1 MPIAATNLGIQLAL
15 LVLLCA
21 QLSTTV
27 LMDRFDGRSLKS
39 PQRVVGLILVV
50 LATALSHIDH
60 HHKRNVSVARYSK
73 QGIEESSFMD
83 VALASLVG
91 TSYSLQAKCNNRLA
105 QDVGHPARAT
115 IVSSAVHVA
124 ASVPVI
130 GFLGKLGQL
139 PVFIVGDWPRFV
151 FAAFQS
157 TFFVTTMM
165 TVPRRLGYTASTLCV
180 KCGALLLSGVL
191 DALGALGEKI
201 PFNRWRIISI
211 CLVGVGVRLLSAGT
225 PSHEKGERNESEML
239 VPVARCCEDGWMS
252 STCLECH
259 QVTLSCDSDDAQTLS
274 L

>member
-83 VALASLVG
+83 VALASLIG

-165 TVPRRLGYTASTLCV
+165 TVAQRLGYTASTLCV

-211 CLVGVGVRLLSAGT
+211 CIVGVGVWLWSAET
-225 PSHEKGERNESEML
+225 PSHEQGEHNESEML
-239 VPVARCCEDGWMS
+239 VPVAHCSEDVWMS
-252 STCLECH
+252 STRLECH
-259 QVTLSCDSDDAQTLS
+259 QLTLSCDSDDAQTLS